1 MRGTGFLMKSMT
13 GYGTAEG
20 KVGKGRL
27 YIEIKSV
34 NHRFSEINT
43 KIPGRMGVL
52 ESRIRD
58 QLKPNF
64 SRGKVDIFFKEKE
77 SLFGGSNIRID
88 LATAKKYK
96 NSIAKLRRE
105 LGLKGEYD
113 FMDLIGLDKILKVE
127 ESTGSY
133 GRLWSQVSKLLKQAA
148 TQAMKMREKEGQHIF
163 KDQKLRLKRI
173 AALVKRVKT
182 LSVKAQQR
190 NLTRLRKKV
199 VVNGGGVGDEQ
210 RLQAEVAYLGGR
222 QDIAEELV
230 RLESHIKQY
239 GDFIKTKGAIG
250 RRVDFL
256 IQEMNREINTIG
268 AKASDAR
275 ISQIVVNCK
284 AELERL
290 KEQIQ
295 NVE

>member
-1 MRGTGFLMKSMT
+1 MMRSMT

-20 KVGKGRL
+20 RVGKGIL
-27 YIEIKSV
+27 YIEIKSI

-52 ESRIRD
+52 ESRIREK
-58 QLKPNF
+58 LKPNF
-64 SRGKVDIFFKEKE
+64 SRGKVDVFFREKE
-77 SLFGGSNIRID
+77 SLFGGATVKVD
-88 LATAKKYK
+88 LSAAKKYK
-96 NSIAKLRRE
+96 RSVTKLRKE

-113 FMDLIGLDKILKVE
+113 FMGLIGLDRILKVE
-127 ESTGSY
+127 ESSGSY
-133 GRLWSQVSKLLKQAA
+133 DRLWGQISKLLKQASD
-148 TQAMKMREKEGQHIF
+148 QAMKMREKEGEHIL
-163 KDQKLRLKRI
+163 KDQRGRLKRI
-173 AALVKRVKT
+173 AALVKRVKI
-182 LSVKAQQR
+182 LSNKAQKR
-190 NLTRLRKKV
+190 NITRLRKKV
-199 VVNGGGVGDEQ
+199 AANAGGTTDEQ

-239 GDFIKTKGAIG
+239 GDFIKCKGSIG

-268 AKASDAR
+268 AKASDAK
-275 ISQIVVNCK
+275 ISQIVVDCK

>member
-1 MRGTGFLMKSMT
+1 MRSMT

-52 ESRIRD
+52 ESRIRN

-64 SRGKVDIFFKEKE
+64 SRGKVDVFFKEKE
-77 SLFGGSNIRID
+77 SLFGGSVVRVD
-88 LATAKKYK
+88 VATAKKYK
-96 NSIAKLRRE
+96 SNIAKLRKE

-113 FMDLIGLDKILKVE
+113 FMGLIGLDRILKVE

-133 GRLWSQVSKLLKQAA
+133 ERLWGQVSKLLKQAS
-148 TQAMKMREKEGQHIF
+148 TQAMKMREKEGRHILR
-163 KDQKLRLKRI
+163 DQKLRLKGI
-173 AALVKRVKT
+173 ATLVKKVKS
-182 LSVKAQQR
+182 LADKAQQR
-190 NLTRLRKKV
+190 NIARLRKKV
-199 VVNGGGVGDEQ
+199 SANGGGVTDEQ

-239 GDFIKTKGAIG
+239 GDFIKAKGAVG

-268 AKASDAR
+268 AKASDAK